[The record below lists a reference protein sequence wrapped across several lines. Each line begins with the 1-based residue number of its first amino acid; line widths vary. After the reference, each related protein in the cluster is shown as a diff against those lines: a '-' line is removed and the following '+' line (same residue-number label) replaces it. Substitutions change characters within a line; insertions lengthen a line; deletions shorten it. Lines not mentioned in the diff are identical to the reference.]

1 MKEERY
7 IIDLDEQEQ
16 GVLIRSLN
24 DERNGL
30 IRDRKASDAVDD
42 LIIKV
47 GTALPKRHRGGRYER

>member
-1 MKEERY
+1 MRENRY
-7 IIDLDEQEQ
+7 ILDLDEYEH

-30 IRDRKASDAVDD
+30 IREGKTSDAVDD

-47 GTALPKRHRGGRYER
+47 GTALPKKQRGGRYER